1 MLDLEYIASRLIGES
16 RSLTLRPQTEDRE
29 RVLIHAFETL
39 IEVFSHVSYHDD
51 IEVGKDVIET
61 DDVRDLIEI
70 LRKMNNNEQN

>member
-1 MLDLEYIASRLIGES
+1 MLDLEYIASRLIEES
-16 RSLTLRPQTEDRE
+16 RSLTLRPQKEDRE

-39 IEVFSHVSYHDD
+39 IEVFSYVSYHDD
-51 IEVGKDVIET
+51 IEVGKEMIET